1 MSLMEEKLIEA
12 GIRGLKEFGYPCVTK
27 ENILTDDI
35 YKIFFIRMLE
45 GTKEDAHYDNRIV
58 GACDSLLSRISK

>member
-35 YKIFFIRMLE
+35 YKIFF
-45 GTKEDAHYDNRIV
+45 T
-58 GACDSLLSRISK
+58 